1 MIYRITYKYA
11 YLKKKKNRIF
21 LKIIGKL
28 YRSIYYKRPT
38 RMSEEKIF
46 VSAIMFISRQQKRI
60 GKRPP
65 NHFNHYNTIDDDGN
79 DNNK

>member
-1 MIYRITYKYA
+1 
-11 YLKKKKNRIF
+11 
-21 LKIIGKL
+21 
-28 YRSIYYKRPT
+28 
-38 RMSEEKIF
+38 MSEEKIF